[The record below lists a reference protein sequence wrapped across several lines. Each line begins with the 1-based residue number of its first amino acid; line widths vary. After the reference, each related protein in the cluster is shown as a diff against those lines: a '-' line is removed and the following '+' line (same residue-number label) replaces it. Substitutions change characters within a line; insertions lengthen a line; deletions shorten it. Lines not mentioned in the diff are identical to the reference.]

1 VSTCFQDGPARNVTL
16 NLGRTPLLL
25 RVTRSRTKK
34 TWDACNELED
44 EPREDEEI
52 FAYHLAEGPFRA
64 FVRRSGGGGGS
75 VVIAAYRFLDKQP
88 ADADM
93 RTNDAWRAWC
103 SANDQRRPCK
113 DCPTSL

>member
-1 VSTCFQDGPARNVTL
+1 MSTMFHDGPAKNVTL

-44 EPREDEEI
+44 EPFEDEEI
-52 FAYHLAEGPFRA
+52 FAYLLVDGPTRA
-64 FVRRSGGGGGS
+64 FVRRSGGGGGL
-75 VVIAAYRFLDKQP
+75 VVIAAYRFLEPQP

-93 RTNDAWRAWC
+93 RSNDAWRTWC
-103 SANDQRRPCK
+103 SANDPRK
-113 DCPTSL
+113 KGA